1 MRLNLKLIKIFRRNL
16 LNVLLLIIVSST
28 GCSLSVPE
36 PDENN
41 QALFIFPVE
50 TRQTLQQFI
59 WTLHVTIEDTSGKE
73 KYNHII
79 EPNPEML
86 FSYTTMLKPGKY
98 KISKIVRK
106 AKPGFK
112 FGGKKKNRGEKIG
125 NIDSFKLE
133 KGKVTILEKK
143 ILLLQPESKLGKP
156 PRRQPKNQKQTD
168 AERNLE
174 RIKREKKRK
183 KERDADR
190 EKMKKQR
197 VKWVQ
202 VLDLDESFKS
212 NLMEKLKEVENFEK
226 WN

>member
-1 MRLNLKLIKIFRRNL
+1 M
-16 LNVLLLIIVSST
+16 
-28 GCSLSVPE
+28 
-36 PDENN
+36 
-41 QALFIFPVE
+41 
-50 TRQTLQQFI
+50 
-59 WTLHVTIEDTSGKE
+59 
-73 KYNHII
+73 
-79 EPNPEML
+79 
-86 FSYTTMLKPGKY
+86 
-98 KISKIVRK
+98 
-106 AKPGFK
+106 
-112 FGGKKKNRGEKIG
+112 
-125 NIDSFKLE
+125 
-133 KGKVTILEKK
+133 
-143 ILLLQPESKLGKP
+143 LLQPESKLGKP